1 MHDELFDPRTFGSA
15 EEVAEFVGNVLESS
29 TEYSIVATDP
39 AGLILLWNEGARR
52 LYGYAPAEVI
62 GQSWSLLH
70 TEEDVLRGLPAQMMA
85 GTLRDGKWQGTVARV
100 RKDGSSFTAQVVTT
114 LRKRADGQQAGF
126 LLMSSDISEKVRLDR
141 ELDYARSL
149 LELAP
154 DAMVIVD
161 ADGTIQLANAATER
175 MFGYSR
181 EALVECPVEM
191 LIPDRYQR
199 RHPEH
204 RDGFFSSP
212 RARSMGQGLD
222 LSGRRQD
229 GSEFPVEISLSPLD
243 TEDGFLAMAAIRDV
257 TERKRAEGKFR
268 GLLESAPDAMV
279 IVNSV
284 GEIQLAN
291 AETTKLFGYRRDE
304 LIGRPVEMLIPLR
317 YHDRHPDHRMGFFSA
332 PQARAMGAQ
341 LDLSGRRKDG
351 VEFPIEISLSPL
363 ETEDGMLATAAIR
376 DVTKRKRAERDLS
389 EANVQLENASRAKDR
404 FLASMS
410 HELRTPLNAILG
422 FTGTLLM
429 GLPGPLNDEQ
439 TKQMR
444 TVRRSG
450 RHLLSLINDL
460 LDLARIESGKLELHD
475 ESIDCRDL
483 LEEVAVG
490 LRPLADEKAIALELA
505 GELDRLELRSDRRAL
520 SQILINLANNAI
532 KFTDKGSVR
541 LGLSR
546 RREDGD
552 LVTRFSVTDTGH
564 GIRVEDQERLFA
576 AFEQIGGPDARPYE
590 GTGLGLYICQTL
602 APLIGGAIT
611 FESEFDVGSTFAL
624 EITEQVAP

>member
-1 MHDELFDPRTFGSA
+1 MRSSAGCSRHEALTPVPWTSTRAQTRPPVSQMVDDLFDPKTFGSA
-15 EEVAEFVGNVLESS
+15 QEVIEFVGNVLESS

-39 AGLILLWNEGARR
+39 TGLIMLWNEGAHR
-52 LYGYAPAEVI
+52 LYGYAPGEVI
-62 GQSWSLLH
+62 GRSWSMLH
-70 TEEDVLRGLPAQMMA
+70 TEQDVSRGLPEEMMA
-85 GTLRDGKWQGTVARV
+85 GALRDGRWQGTVVRV
-100 RKDGSSFTAQVVTT
+100 RKDGSHFTARVVTT
-114 LRKRADGQQAGF
+114 PRRRAGGEQTGF
-126 LLMSSDISEKVRLDR
+126 LLMSSDMSEQVRLNR

-154 DAMVIVD
+154 DAMVIVN
-161 ADGTIQLANAATER
+161 ADGKIQLANAATER
-175 MFGYSR
+175 LFGYTR
-181 EALVECPVEM
+181 EALIGAPVEV
-191 LIPDRYQR
+191 LIPDRYQT

-243 TEDGFLAMAAIRDV
+243 TE
-257 TERKRAEGKFR
+257 EG
-268 GLLESAPDAMV
+268 P
-279 IVNSV
+279 
-284 GEIQLAN
+284 
-291 AETTKLFGYRRDE
+291 
-304 LIGRPVEMLIPLR
+304 
-317 YHDRHPDHRMGFFSA
+317 
-332 PQARAMGAQ
+332 
-341 LDLSGRRKDG
+341 
-351 VEFPIEISLSPL
+351 
-363 ETEDGMLATAAIR
+363 LATAAIR
-376 DVTKRKRAERDLS
+376 DVSERKRAERDLS

-429 GLPGPLNDEQ
+429 ELPGPLNEEQ
-439 TKQMR
+439 TKQLR
-444 TVRRSG
+444 TVQRSS

-483 LEEVAVG
+483 LEEVVVG
-490 LRPLADEKAIALELA
+490 LRPLADEKALALELVHD
-505 GELDRLELRSDRRAL
+505 LDRLELCSDRRAL

-532 KFTDKGSVR
+532 KFTDEGSVR

-546 RREDGD
+546 RRDDVG
-552 LVTRFSVTDTGH
+552 LVTRFSVTDTGR

-611 FESEFDVGSTFAL
+611 FESEVDAGSTFAL
-624 EITEQVAP
+624 EITQRATP